1 MTEIRLLTPNDFEEV
16 LDFWRYIPGMGIV
29 EKDDTPEGFAR
40 FLRRNPDSCFAAV
53 KDGKIVGTI
62 LAGHDGRRGHLYH
75 VAVDPAE
82 RGQGIATQLVNR
94 AMNALAAAGIT
105 KTALVA
111 FCDNKDGN
119 AFWEKLGFTQR
130 PDLVYRNKNNL

>member
-75 VAVDPAE
+75 VAVNPAE

-111 FCDNKDGN
+111 FCDNEDGN